1 MSIVRTARGRRRWS
15 GAAALALVAS
25 LLPLIGPR
33 AAEPAWAASPTTTTL
48 TVNKGGVRPSV
59 DTVGPLAGATFDFYP
74 GVSGTRPGPGDT
86 PLASCTTGDD
96 GSCDVDVPGRTGT
109 NQGYWIIERSA
120 PDGWRLLENLDTGGT
135 TTTATVYNGVFTGP
149 VSNNVS
155 YEFPVNTTGNTNRTA
170 RGAVWADAR
179 DNPPLPGKCGLS
191 IALLIDVSGSI
202 APNLNDVKAAAN
214 GFVDALTGTPSEI
227 GLYTFATNAA
237 TVLNPVPVSDT
248 TGADTVKT
256 AINGLTA
263 GGTTNWD
270 AGLFQVAAAPN
281 TYDAVIILTDGNP
294 TVYGP
299 PPAQGPGNFTRFK
312 EVENG
317 VFSAN
322 AVKAEGTRVVA
333 VGVGAGVSGS
343 ANNLAA
349 ISGPVAGSDYYQ
361 TGYEQLAALFRD
373 LALEACAGTVSVVK
387 KVIPPGGTPAD
398 ALPAGGWTISTTTP
412 GVDPG
417 SAVTDTNTGAVN
429 FDVDL
434 GGETSRP
441 VTLAETPQAGFT
453 LEQQGGDNAAC
464 TANGTP
470 ATVTNSGENGFTV
483 DAQANAIVSCVILNR
498 QAEQQRSS
506 IVVHKT
512 WVINGDSFENPDQP
526 VEFQSDL
533 SISGIPDPAWNSE
546 YDSFTTGTTVTIGE
560 TVDEELLPT
569 NCGPVAAT
577 GDIGPVVLTQ
587 PGRNEFRVVNTV
599 TCSTSLTLAKEL
611 QNPYG
616 APEPPLDAWTLRAI
630 LDGSPV
636 VEGTNGVTGPVE
648 PGVDHSLAEST
659 VAGFTQFVANGA
671 AIVPPA
677 TGSWDCGLRQEDGSV
692 GPVYTGANGRVNV
705 PLGETAV
712 CTALNVAQPARVT
725 LVKEVTGGSAQP
737 QDWVLEALPVPRND
751 VPVPTP
757 ISGRSGTPAV
767 TGAEAFP
774 NVPYQLLER
783 DGPDDYQ
790 QIGTPQCVLTGTST
804 VVPTPNNRLTPT
816 YGQDVTCTFR
826 NEQVPPP
833 APARLTLVKQVQND
847 FGGTAKPQDWLLNAV
862 PPSGSGATPV
872 SGRSGQPDVTDVAVV
887 GGVGYTLSET
897 EGPAGYEQLG
907 PVTCVLNGTETP
919 LPVPDDVFT
928 PAAGQSY
935 TCTWRNGQLDPGSA
949 HLTLV
954 KKVLDGKDGW
964 GDKGPGGWN
973 GKDGGGGGKAEPTDW
988 LLTATP
994 SNGATPISGRSGSPA
1009 VTDVRVQVGVGYR
1022 LSESD
1027 GPEGYEQVGPPECV
1041 LADGG
1046 GTVPVVDGVVT
1057 PERGQDI
1064 TCTFTNRAKMKPGP
1078 PPYHGKG
1085 HLPVTGLQLTGII
1098 GGGLLTVV
1106 VGGFLLL
1113 ITWRRRRS
1121 TIA

>member
-1 MSIVRTARGRRRWS
+1 M
-15 GAAALALVAS
+15 
-25 LLPLIGPR
+25 
-33 AAEPAWAASPTTTTL
+33 
-48 TVNKGGVRPSV
+48 NKGGQRSSV

-74 GVSGTRPGPGDT
+74 GVGGTRPGPGDDAA
-86 PLASCTTGDD
+86 ASCTTGAD
-96 GSCDVDVPGRTGT
+96 GSCSVDVPGRTGL

-120 PDGWRLLENLDTGGT
+120 PDGWRLLESLDTGGT
-135 TTTATVYNGVFTGP
+135 TTTSTVYNGVFTGR

-155 YEFPVNTTGNTNRTA
+155 YAFPVSTTGDTNRTA

-179 DNPPLPGKCGLS
+179 DNPPLPGQCGLS

-214 GFVDALTGTPSEI
+214 GFVDALTGTPSQI

-248 TGADTVKT
+248 AGADTVKT
-256 AINGLTA
+256 AINGLTT
-263 GGTTNWD
+263 GGATNWD
-270 AGLFQVAAAPN
+270 AGLFRVAAAPT
-281 TYDAVIILTDGNP
+281 TYDAVIILTDDSP
-294 TVYGP
+294 TFYGP
-299 PPAQGPGNFTRFK
+299 PPAQGPGDFTRFR

-322 AVKAEGTRVVA
+322 SVKALGTRVVA
-333 VGVGAGVSGS
+333 VGVGAGVSGA

-361 TGYEQLAALFRD
+361 TGYAQLAALFRQ
-373 LALEACAGTVSVVK
+373 LALETCAGTVSVVK
-387 KVIPPGGTPAD
+387 EVIPPGGTPAD
-398 ALPAGGWTISTTTP
+398 AQPAGGWTVSTTTA

-417 SAVTDTNTGAVN
+417 SAVTDPTTGAVN
-429 FDVDL
+429 FDVNL
-434 GGETSRP
+434 GGATSRP

-453 LEQQGGDNAAC
+453 LEQQDGDNAAC
-464 TANGTP
+464 TANGTAIP
-470 ATVTNSGENGFTV
+470 VTNSGDNGFTV
-483 DAQANAIVSCVILNR
+483 VARANAVVSCVILNR

-506 IVVHKT
+506 IVVRKT
-512 WVINGDSFENPDQP
+512 WVINGESFENPDQP
-526 VEFQSDL
+526 VAFQSGL
-533 SISGIPDPAWNSE
+533 SISGIPGPAWNTE
-546 YDSFTTGTTVTIGE
+546 YGGFATGASVTIGE

-577 GDIGPVVLTQ
+577 GDLGPVVLSR

-616 APEPPLDAWTLRAI
+616 APEPSLNAWTLRAI
-630 LDGSPV
+630 RDGSTV

-648 PGVDHSLAEST
+648 PGITHSLAET
-659 VAGFTQFVANGA
+659 NVPGFTQLVTDGVD
-671 AIVPPA
+671 IVPPA
-677 TGSWDCGLRQEDGSV
+677 TGSWNCGLRQRDGSV
-692 GPVYTGANGRVNV
+692 GPVYAGANGQVSV

-712 CTALNVAQPARVT
+712 CTAVNAAQPARVT
-725 LVKEVTGGSAQP
+725 LVKEVAGGTAQP
-737 QDWVLEALPVPRND
+737 QDWVLEALPVPRNG

-767 TGAEAFP
+767 TGAGAFP

-790 QIGTPQCVLTGTST
+790 QVGTPQCVLTGTTT

-816 YGQDVTCTFR
+816 FGQDVTCTFR

-833 APARLTLVKQVQND
+833 APARLTLVKQVQSD
-847 FGGTAKPQDWLLNAV
+847 FGGTAKPQDWLLNAT
-862 PPSGSGATPV
+862 PPAGPGATPI
-872 SGRSGQPDVTDVAVV
+872 SGRSGQPEVTNVAAV

-897 EGPAGYEQLG
+897 GGPSGYEQLG
-907 PVTCVLNGTETP
+907 PVTCVLNGTQTP
-919 LPVPDDVFT
+919 LPAPDGVFT

-935 TCTWRNGQLDPGSA
+935 TCTWRNGQVDPGSA

-954 KKVLDGKDGW
+954 KKVLDGWDG
-964 GDKGPGGWN
+964 KE
-973 GKDGGGGGKAEPTDW
+973 GGGGGKAEPTDW

-994 SNGATPISGRSGSPA
+994 VNGATPISGRSGSPA

-1022 LSESD
+1022 LSESG
-1027 GPEGYEQVGPPECV
+1027 GPDGYEQVGPPECV

-1046 GTVPVVDGVVT
+1046 ETVPVVDGVVT
-1057 PERGQDI
+1057 PARGQDV
-1064 TCTFTNRAKMKPGP
+1064 TCTFSNRATMKPGP
-1078 PPYHGKG
+1078 PPHHGKG
-1085 HLPVTGLQLTGII
+1085 RLPVTGLQMTGII
-1098 GGGLLTVV
+1098 GGGLLAVAA
-1106 VGGFLLL
+1106 GGMLLL
-1113 ITWRRRRS
+1113 MSRRRRRS